1 MLAPEFLPVWGGV
14 GTYIIEL
21 LRHLPE
27 NVEAHVVCPMRDTF
41 GTEKTSELSND
52 FSRYFKSNVHI
63 HFICKASDTF
73 FYNGRFQYECFKQ
86 VPRILKEEKID
97 LIHSHTAHMPDLL
110 LMFRKLHTPII
121 TTVHTTIKSQRIG
134 TKFSKRSFSDMELS
148 EKATYV
154 MYPALRLAE
163 QFYYRHKRSYIS
175 PSNWMKRWVEE
186 NFHIKKNISVIPNSV
201 DIRDWKYRNHDPLES
216 GEFSEKLK
224 NRRIIL
230 YVGRLLTMK
239 GVDVLMEAI
248 PSVLSRMGKEDPLF
262 VFVGPGESIRYSSMA
277 KSKRIESSCIFTGPT
292 SREGVVQLMKKAELL
307 VAPSFIEN
315 TPYTILESMA
325 CGVPVIASNVGG
337 VSEII
342 ENGYNGMLVEPN
354 SSEAITNSITKL
366 LEDPSLQHTMGE
378 RAIETIKTKFS
389 WSVNLKKYIEA
400 YSKAINQE

>member
-1 MLAPEFLPVWGGV
+1 
-14 GTYIIEL
+14 
-21 LRHLPE
+21 
-27 NVEAHVVCPMRDTF
+27 
-41 GTEKTSELSND
+41 
-52 FSRYFKSNVHI
+52 
-63 HFICKASDTF
+63 
-73 FYNGRFQYECFKQ
+73 
-86 VPRILKEEKID
+86 
-97 LIHSHTAHMPDLL
+97 MPDLL

-248 PSVLSRMGKEDPLF
+248 PSVLNRMGKEDPLF

-366 LEDPSLQHTMGE
+366 LEDPSLQHTMGQ